1 MGIAG
6 ADPSAQEFE
15 LAARLAAIVESSDD
29 AILTKTLDGVITSWN
44 SGAAR
49 MYGYRPEEIIGQNV
63 AVLIPAQQRAE
74 LGPILGRLRR
84 GERVEPFETKRRRK
98 DGTIVDVSV
107 CISPI
112 RNQQGTVTGA
122 SAVARDIAERKKDR
136 SREQE
141 LRRSDRLETLGQLAG
156 GIAHD
161 FNNLLAA
168 ITNYAGFIAEATAA
182 RPRVQADAVQ
192 IQAVASRGARLARQL
207 LIFGRQEPA
216 EPALIDLNTLLSDT
230 QELLRTSL
238 GAHIEVRV
246 TPADQPALVLAD
258 RSRVQQMLLNLAV
271 NARDAMP
278 DGGGFRVTVRHI
290 ELGEGYAA
298 AHPGLAPGRHVQLSV
313 RDTGHGMSP
322 EVAAHVFEPFFTT
335 KEGGE
340 GTGLG
345 LSTVYGIVTQAGGC
359 ITVDSSEGD
368 GSTFHVYLPAATAP
382 KGARRRTGLRSEG
395 SEERATR
402 ATREEGGS
410 EGGTGRWVG
419 LAEAQRSRVGGK
431 RRETILIV
439 DDEPSVLAVTSRI
452 LRQHGYPTMEAG
464 TGDEALILAAT
475 RDFQLLLTDSVM
487 PGMNGP
493 TLAER
498 VAALRPGLPIIP
510 MSGSDDTARARPP
523 HTPGS
528 EQAYI
533 QKPFTASDLIGKVR
547 AALAAAAAHPPGPAG

>member
-6 ADPSAQEFE
+6 PDPSAQE

-29 AILTKTLDGVITSWN
+29 AILSKTLDGIITSWN

-49 MYGYRPEEIIGQNV
+49 MYGYPPEEIIGQHV
-63 AVLIPAQQRAE
+63 AVLIPPDRRAE
-74 LGPILGRLRR
+74 LGPIFDRLRR
-84 GERVEPFETKRRRK
+84 GEPVEPFETKRRRK
-98 DGTIVDVSV
+98 DGTIIDVSV
-107 CISPI
+107 RISPI
-112 RNQQGTVTGA
+112 RDQPGTVTGA
-122 SAVARDIAERKKDR
+122 SAVARDITGRNHAEAQRR
-136 SREQE
+136 ALEQE

-192 IQAVASRGARLARQL
+192 IQAVASRGARLAHQL

-216 EPALIDLNTLLSDT
+216 EPALVDLNTLLT
-230 QELLRTSL
+230 GTLQLLRTSL
-238 GAHIEVRV
+238 GTHIEVRV

-258 RSRVQQMLLNLAV
+258 RSRFQQMLLNLAV
-271 NARDAMP
+271 NSRDAMP
-278 DGGGFRVTVRHI
+278 DGGSFRITVRHT
-290 ELGEGYAA
+290 ELGDSYAA
-298 AHPGLAPGRHVQLSV
+298 AHPGITPGRHVQLSV

-322 EVAAHVFEPFFTT
+322 EVAAHIFEPFFTT
-335 KEGGE
+335 KEDGE

-359 ITVDSSEGD
+359 ITVDSTEGD
-368 GSTFHVYLPAATAP
+368 GSTFQIYLPAATQLAAQLVTQPTGTEPAATAP
-382 KGARRRTGLRSEG
+382 AAAQPGA
-395 SEERATR
+395 A
-402 ATREEGGS
+402 
-410 EGGTGRWVG
+410 
-419 LAEAQRSRVGGK
+419 AQPTAPEVSTAAGGK
-431 RRETILIV
+431 QRETILIV

-452 LRQHGYPTMEAG
+452 LHQHGYPTMEAG

-498 VAALRPGLPIIP
+498 VAALRPGLPIIR
-510 MSGSDDTARARPP
+510 MSGSDDTARARPH

-533 QKPFTASDLIGKVR
+533 QKPFTASDLIGSVR
-547 AALAAAAAHPPGPAG
+547 AALAAAAARPPGPAQPGS

>member
-6 ADPSAQEFE
+6 PDPSAQE

-29 AILTKTLDGVITSWN
+29 AILSKTLDGIITSWN

-49 MYGYRPEEIIGQNV
+49 MYGYPPEEIIGQHV
-63 AVLIPAQQRAE
+63 AVLIPPDRRAE
-74 LGPILGRLRR
+74 LGPIFDRLRR
-84 GERVEPFETKRRRK
+84 GEPVEPFETKRRRK
-98 DGTIVDVSV
+98 DGTIIDVSV
-107 CISPI
+107 RISPI
-112 RNQQGTVTGA
+112 RDQPGTVTGA
-122 SAVARDIAERKKDR
+122 SAVARDITGRNHAEAQRR
-136 SREQE
+136 ALEQE

-192 IQAVASRGARLARQL
+192 IQAVASRGARLAHQL

-216 EPALIDLNTLLSDT
+216 EPALVDLNTLLT
-230 QELLRTSL
+230 GTLQLLRTSL
-238 GAHIEVRV
+238 GTHIEVRV

-258 RSRVQQMLLNLAV
+258 RSRFQQMLLNLAV
-271 NARDAMP
+271 NSRDAMP
-278 DGGGFRVTVRHI
+278 DGGSFRITVRHT
-290 ELGEGYAA
+290 ELGDSYAA
-298 AHPGLAPGRHVQLSV
+298 AHPGITPGRHVQLSV

-322 EVAAHVFEPFFTT
+322 EVAAHIFEPFFTT
-335 KEGGE
+335 KEDGE

-359 ITVDSSEGD
+359 ITVDSTEGD
-368 GSTFHVYLPAATAP
+368 GSTFQIYLPAATEPAAAQPGAAAQPTAP
-382 KGARRRTGLRSEG
+382 EVSTA
-395 SEERATR
+395 A
-402 ATREEGGS
+402 
-410 EGGTGRWVG
+410 
-419 LAEAQRSRVGGK
+419 GGK
-431 RRETILIV
+431 QRETILIV

-452 LRQHGYPTMEAG
+452 LHQHGYPTMEAG

-498 VAALRPGLPIIP
+498 VAALRPGLPIIR
-510 MSGSDDTARARPP
+510 MSGSDDTARARPH

-533 QKPFTASDLIGKVR
+533 QKPFTASDLIGSVR
-547 AALAAAAAHPPGPAG
+547 AALAAAAARPPGPAQPGS

>member
-6 ADPSAQEFE
+6 PDPSVQE

-29 AILTKTLDGVITSWN
+29 AILSKTLDGIITSWN

-49 MYGYRPEEIIGQNV
+49 MYGYPPEEIIGQHV
-63 AVLIPAQQRAE
+63 AVLIPPDRRAE
-74 LGPILGRLRR
+74 LGPIFDRLRR
-84 GERVEPFETKRRRK
+84 GEPVEPFETKRRRK
-98 DGTIVDVSV
+98 DGTIIDVSV
-107 CISPI
+107 RISPI
-112 RNQQGTVTGA
+112 RDQPGTVTGA
-122 SAVARDIAERKKDR
+122 SAVARDITGRNHAEAQRR
-136 SREQE
+136 ALEQE

-192 IQAVASRGARLARQL
+192 IQAVASRGARLAHQL

-216 EPALIDLNTLLSDT
+216 EPALVDLNTLLT
-230 QELLRTSL
+230 GTLQLLRTSL
-238 GAHIEVRV
+238 GTHIEVRV

-258 RSRVQQMLLNLAV
+258 RSRFQQMLLNLAV
-271 NARDAMP
+271 NSRDAMP
-278 DGGGFRVTVRHI
+278 DGGSFRITVRHT
-290 ELGEGYAA
+290 ELGDSYAA
-298 AHPGLAPGRHVQLSV
+298 AHPGITPGRHVQLSV

-322 EVAAHVFEPFFTT
+322 EVAAHIFEPFFTT
-335 KEGGE
+335 KEDGE

-359 ITVDSSEGD
+359 ITVDSTEGD
-368 GSTFHVYLPAATAP
+368 GSTFQIYLPAATQLAAQLVTQPTGTEPAATEPAAAQPGAAAQPTAP
-382 KGARRRTGLRSEG
+382 EVSTA
-395 SEERATR
+395 A
-402 ATREEGGS
+402 
-410 EGGTGRWVG
+410 
-419 LAEAQRSRVGGK
+419 GGK
-431 RRETILIV
+431 QRETILIV

-452 LRQHGYPTMEAG
+452 LHQHGYPTMEAG

-498 VAALRPGLPIIP
+498 VAALRPGLPIIR
-510 MSGSDDTARARPP
+510 MSGSDDTARARPH

-533 QKPFTASDLIGKVR
+533 QKPFTASDLIGSVR
-547 AALAAAAAHPPGPAG
+547 AALAAAAARPPGPAQPGG